1 MEETMLK
8 ETKFCWLPTP
18 IYKSSSNNKWLVF
31 SRFIW
36 FKRVTFTYI
45 DHFNDWIAL
54 EKDQ

>member
-1 MEETMLK
+1 MLK

-18 IYKSSSNNKWLVF
+18 IYKSSSNNKWLTL
-31 SRFIW
+31 SRLFGLN
-36 FKRVTFTYI
+36 VTFTYI